1 MADSETG
8 LQDRMTNPRSQN
20 VVMCSRLQPKYKAYR
35 DKVQKQK
42 QSEKFIWF
50 RVKCKKKE
58 GGGGRKSKKIQ
69 EAQEEH
75 TTTLTTDVKRD

>member
-58 GGGGRKSKKIQ
+58 GGGRKSKKIQ
-69 EAQEEH
+69 EAQKEH

>member
-20 VVMCSRLQPKYKAYR
+20 VVKCSRLQPKHKAYR

-50 RVKCKKKE
+50 TVKCKKRE
-58 GGGGRKSKKIQ
+58 GKKGNLKKLKKLRENTQ
-69 EAQEEH
+69 QH
-75 TTTLTTDVKRD
+75 

>member
-1 MADSETG
+1 MADPETG

-58 GGGGRKSKKIQ
+58 GGGGGHLKKFKKPRKNTQ
-69 EAQEEH
+69 QH
-75 TTTLTTDVKRD
+75 

>member
-50 RVKCKKKE
+50 RVKCKKKR
-58 GGGGRKSKKIQ
+58 GGRKSKKIQ
-69 EAQEEH
+69 EAQKEH

>member
-20 VVMCSRLQPKYKAYR
+20 VVKCSRLQPKYKAYR

-50 RVKCKKKE
+50 TVKCKKR
-58 GGGGRKSKKIQ
+58 GGKKSKSKKIQ

>member
-8 LQDRMTNPRSQN
+8 LQDRMTSPRSQN

-50 RVKCKKKE
+50 RVKCKKKRGGE
-58 GGGGRKSKKIQ
+58 GNLKKFKKPRKNTQ
-69 EAQEEH
+69 QH
-75 TTTLTTDVKRD
+75 

>member
-50 RVKCKKKE
+50 RVKCKKKR
-58 GGGGRKSKKIQ
+58 GGGEGNLKKFKKPRKNTQ
-69 EAQEEH
+69 QH
-75 TTTLTTDVKRD
+75 